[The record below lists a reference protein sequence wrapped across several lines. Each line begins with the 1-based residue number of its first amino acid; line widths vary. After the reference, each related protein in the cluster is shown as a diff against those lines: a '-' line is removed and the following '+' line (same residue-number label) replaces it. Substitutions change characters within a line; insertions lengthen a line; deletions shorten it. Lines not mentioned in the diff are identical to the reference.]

1 MIILGIESSCDET
14 AAAVVERGRIVRSQV
29 VASQISVHS
38 PYGGVVP
45 ELASRRHVEAI
56 IPVIDQAV
64 RESGCTFDDIDAIGV
79 TCGPGLVGSLLVG
92 IAAAKA
98 IAYALNKPLIPVN
111 HLEGHICAAFLEGE
125 PLDEPFVCLVVSGG
139 HTALY
144 FVRPGVAPELLG
156 TTLDD
161 AAGEAFDKVAKLL
174 GLGYPGGV
182 VIDRLSEN
190 GSPQAFH
197 FPRSFLGKDSLDFSF
212 SGIKTAVVNFV
223 RKFGSPTDSEKGTLA
238 YRIEDVVAS
247 FQEAVVDVLV
257 EKTTMAADRQG
268 VSQVAV
274 VGGVAANRRLRE
286 RFRERA
292 VEKGWKLRLPPL
304 SLCTDNAVMIA
315 AAAYEVWK
323 RQGFSR
329 NHVFT
334 LDALSR
340 WY

>member
-14 AAAVVERGRIVRSQV
+14 AAAIVERGRIIRSQV

-45 ELASRRHVEAI
+45 ELASRKHVEAI
-56 IPVIDQAV
+56 IPVIDKAV
-64 RESGCTFDDIDAIGV
+64 RESGCSLDEIDAIGV

-98 IAYALNKPLIPVN
+98 IAYALDKPLIPVN
-111 HLEGHICAAFLEGE
+111 HLEGHLWAAFLGGD
-125 PLDEPFVCLVVSGG
+125 PPSGPSVCLVVSGG

-144 FVRPGVAPELLG
+144 FVKPGEPPQLLG

-182 VIDRLSEN
+182 VIDRLSEQGN
-190 GSPQAFH
+190 PQAVS
-197 FPRSFLGKDSLDFSF
+197 FPRSFLGRDSFDFSF

-223 RKFGSPTDSEKGTLA
+223 KKFGSPLDSSKEILP
-238 YRIEDVVAS
+238 YRVEDVVAS
-247 FQEAVVDVLV
+247 FQEAIVDVLL
-257 EKTTMAADRQG
+257 EKTTMAAERKG
-268 VSQVAV
+268 VRHVAV

-286 RFRERA
+286 RFTERA
-292 VEKGWKLRLPPL
+292 MEKGWDLRLPPL
-304 SLCTDNAVMIA
+304 AFCTDNAVMIA

-323 RQGFSR
+323 REGFCRDLFS
-329 NHVFT
+329 V
-334 LDALSR
+334 DALSR

>member
-14 AAAVVERGRIVRSQV
+14 AAAVVENGRIIRSQV

-45 ELASRRHVEAI
+45 ELASRKHVEAI
-56 IPVIDQAV
+56 IPVIDQAMQ
-64 RESGCTFDDIDAIGV
+64 ESGCSVDDIDAIGV

-92 IAAAKA
+92 VAAAKA
-98 IAYALNKPLIPVN
+98 IAYAWNKPLIPVN
-111 HLEGHICAAFLEGE
+111 HLEGHLWAAFIDSGPPCE
-125 PLDEPFVCLVVSGG
+125 PYVCLVVSGG
-139 HTALY
+139 HTAIY
-144 FVRPGVAPELLG
+144 FVRPGEAPELLG

-190 GSPQAFH
+190 GNPNAFS
-197 FPRSFLGKDSLDFSF
+197 FPRSFLGRDSLDFSF

-223 RKFGSPTDSEKGTLA
+223 KKFGSPLDSSKDVLP
-238 YRIEDVVAS
+238 YRVEDVVAS
-247 FQEAVVDVLV
+247 FQEAVVDVLL
-257 EKTTMAADRQG
+257 EKVTLAAETRG
-268 VSQVAV
+268 VKNIAV

-286 RFRERA
+286 RFKERA
-292 VEKGWKLRLPPL
+292 MERGWDLRLPAL

-323 RQGFSR
+323 REGFSR
-329 NHVFT
+329 DLFSI
-334 LDALSR
+334 DATSR

>member
-14 AAAVVERGRIVRSQV
+14 AAAVVENGRIIRSQV
-29 VASQISVHS
+29 VASQISVHG

-45 ELASRRHVEAI
+45 ELASRKHVEAI

-64 RESGCTFDDIDAIGV
+64 RESGCSFEDIDAVGV

-98 IAYALNKPLIPVN
+98 IAYALDKPLIPVN
-111 HLEGHICAAFLEGE
+111 HLEGHLWAAFIDGD
-125 PLDEPFVCLVVSGG
+125 PPADPSVCLVVSGG

-144 FVRPGVAPELLG
+144 FVQPGKTAQLLG

-182 VIDRLSEN
+182 VIERLSEKGN
-190 GSPQAFH
+190 PGAFS

-223 RKFGSPTDSEKGTLA
+223 RKFGSPVNGNERVLP
-238 YRIEDVVAS
+238 YRVEDVAAS
-247 FQEAVVDVLV
+247 FQEAVVDVLI
-257 EKTTMAADRQG
+257 EKTTMATEQKG
-268 VSQVAV
+268 VRNVVV
-274 VGGVAANRRLRE
+274 VGGVAANRRLRG
-286 RFRERA
+286 RFTERA
-292 VEKGWKLRLPPL
+292 MERGWDLRLPSL

-323 RQGFSR
+323 REGFRR
-329 NHVFT
+329 NLFSV
-334 LDALSR
+334 DALSR

>member
-14 AAAVVERGRIVRSQV
+14 AAAVVENGRIIRSQV
-29 VASQISVHS
+29 VASQINVHS

-45 ELASRRHVEAI
+45 ELASRKHVEAI
-56 IPVIDQAV
+56 IPVIDQAL
-64 RESGCTFDDIDAIGV
+64 RESGCFIDDIDALGV
-79 TCGPGLVGSLLVG
+79 TCGPGLVGSLLIG

-98 IAYALNKPLIPVN
+98 IAYAWSKPLIPVN
-111 HLEGHICAAFLEGE
+111 HLEGHLWAAFIDGD
-125 PLDEPFVCLVVSGG
+125 PPSAPYVCLVVSGG
-139 HTALY
+139 HTAIY
-144 FVRPGVAPELLG
+144 FLRPGEAPELMG

-182 VIDRLSEN
+182 VIDRLSQN
-190 GSPQAFH
+190 GNPRAFS

-223 RKFGSPTDSEKGTLA
+223 KKFGSPADKAQDILP
-238 YRIEDVVAS
+238 YRVEDVVAS

-257 EKTTMAADRQG
+257 EKTTLAAEVRG
-268 VSQVAV
+268 SQNIAV

-286 RFRERA
+286 RFKERA
-292 VEKGWKLRLPPL
+292 MERGWNLRLPAL

-323 RQGFSR
+323 REGFSR
-329 NHVFT
+329 DLFSI
-334 LDALSR
+334 DAVSR

>member
-14 AAAVVERGRIVRSQV
+14 AAAVVENGRIIRSQV

-45 ELASRRHVEAI
+45 ELASRKHVEAI
-56 IPVIDQAV
+56 IPVIDQAI
-64 RESGCTFDDIDAIGV
+64 RESGCSLEEIDAVGV
-79 TCGPGLVGSLLVG
+79 TSGPGLVGSLLVG

-98 IAYALNKPLIPVN
+98 IAYALDRPLIPVN
-111 HLEGHICAAFLEGE
+111 HLEGHLWAAFIDGDHPKE
-125 PLDEPFVCLVVSGG
+125 PAVCLVVSGG

-144 FVRPGVAPELLG
+144 FVETGESPQLLG

-182 VIDRLSEN
+182 VIDRLSEQGN
-190 GSPQAFH
+190 PQAFH
-197 FPRSFLGKDSLDFSF
+197 FPRSFLGKESLDFSF

-223 RKFGSPTDSEKGTLA
+223 KKFGSPANVDKTVLP
-238 YRIEDVVAS
+238 YRVEDVVAS
-247 FQEAVVDVLV
+247 FQEAVVDVLL
-257 EKTTMAADRQG
+257 EKTAMAAERKG
-268 VSQVAV
+268 VKLVAV

-286 RFRERA
+286 RFMEKAR
-292 VEKGWKLRLPPL
+292 EKGWDLRLPPIAF
-304 SLCTDNAVMIA
+304 CTDNAVMIA
-315 AAAYEVWK
+315 AAAYEIWK
-323 RQGFSR
+323 REGFCRDLFS
-329 NHVFT
+329 V
-334 LDALSR
+334 DALSR

>member
-14 AAAVVERGRIVRSQV
+14 AAAVVENGRIIRSQV

-45 ELASRRHVEAI
+45 ELASRKHVEAI
-56 IPVIDQAV
+56 IPVIDQAI
-64 RESGCTFDDIDAIGV
+64 RESGCSLEEIDAVGV
-79 TCGPGLVGSLLVG
+79 TSGPGLVGSLLVG

-98 IAYALNKPLIPVN
+98 IAYALDRPLIPVN
-111 HLEGHICAAFLEGE
+111 HLEGHLWAAFIDGDPPKE
-125 PLDEPFVCLVVSGG
+125 PAVCLVVSGG

-144 FVRPGVAPELLG
+144 FVETGESPQLLG

-182 VIDRLSEN
+182 VIDRLSEQGN
-190 GSPQAFH
+190 PQAFH
-197 FPRSFLGKDSLDFSF
+197 FPRSFLGKESLDFSF

-223 RKFGSPTDSEKGTLA
+223 KKFGSPANVDKTVLP
-238 YRIEDVVAS
+238 YRVEDVVAS
-247 FQEAVVDVLV
+247 FQEAVVDVLI
-257 EKTTMAADRQG
+257 EKTAMAAERKG
-268 VSQVAV
+268 VKLVAV

-286 RFRERA
+286 RFMEKAR
-292 VEKGWKLRLPPL
+292 EKGWNLRLPPIAF
-304 SLCTDNAVMIA
+304 CTDNAVMIA
-315 AAAYEVWK
+315 AAAYEIWK
-323 RQGFSR
+323 REGFCRDLFS
-329 NHVFT
+329 V
-334 LDALSR
+334 DALSR